1 MNQCFTMPHP
11 HGRNYLQLSTLLAK
25 REKAMDNRQ
34 IPLSQDFT
42 YPVPLG
48 LIEEQ
53 TYSRGFKCIAGLDEV
68 GRGPL
73 AGPVVAAAVVLPR
86 GFSHPDIKDS
96 KLLTASQRERLVPV
110 IEQNAVA
117 WGLGVVDV
125 EEIDR
130 INILKASL
138 LAMSKALLVLQATPD
153 CLLIDGKQKIPG
165 EFFRLKRTSAKVR
178 PQQRTIIKG
187 DQLCFSIAAAS
198 ILAKV
203 ARDAMMVEL
212 DRSYPEYGFASHK
225 GYTCIAHLQ
234 ALRRFGPSPVHRKSF
249 KPVRDVCIEEIDIT
263 LALFSSSGEESE

>member
-1 MNQCFTMPHP
+1 
-11 HGRNYLQLSTLLAK
+11 
-25 REKAMDNRQ
+25 MDNRQ

-86 GFSHPDIKDS
+86 GFSHPDVKDS

-110 IEQNAVA
+110 IEQSAVA

-138 LAMSKALLVLQATPD
+138 LAMGKALRVLQATPD

-165 EFFRLKRTSAKVR
+165 EFFRPKKTSRLR
-178 PQQRTIIKG
+178 PKQRTIIKG

-212 DRSYPEYGFASHK
+212 DKSYPEYGFASHK
-225 GYTCIAHLQ
+225 GYTCVAHLE

-249 KPVRDVCIEEIDIT
+249 KPVRDVCAVKIDVT
-263 LALFSSSGEESE
+263 LALFSSSGEE